1 MDTSKTRT
9 EFFETKVLGHPA
21 GLMVLFFTEMWE
33 RFSFYGMRVLLVN
46 FLTMAAISYNPGW
59 EWTAENAGALFG
71 TYAGLLYLT
80 PILGGM
86 IADKYGS
93 GKTLTV
99 GILLGLLGIIL
110 IPYSTTAFTLSI
122 SLGVISSIGLGV
134 AGLPVVLASVNRLI
148 PQNKVGMAFGLVNA
162 GQSLGQLILAP
173 LAGFIIVN
181 FGWILCILFL
191 CTVLLLV
198 LPFSFTLRS
207 RTDTKQPVGVQTKSL
222 SETLRIAFNTPSY
235 IYLVVGFFV
244 CGFHVFYFIC

>member
-1 MDTSKTRT
+1 MSSPAFSKEQKKDKKFLLIVVAASCLVAAMFGSRNSLSLTIEGIDQSQT
-9 EFFETKVLGHPA
+9 LNYLQISFAFALGQ
-21 GLMVLFFTEMWE
+21 
-33 RFSFYGMRVLLVN
+33 LVVG
-46 FLTMAAISYNPGW
+46 AISPF
-59 EWTAENAGALFG
+59 A
-71 TYAGLLYLT
+71 
-80 PILGGM
+80 GM

-207 RTDTKQPVGVQTKSL
+207 RTDTKQPSGVQTKSL
-222 SETLRIAFNTPSY
+222 SETLRIAFNTPS
-235 IYLVVGFFV
+235 
-244 CGFHVFYFIC
+244 